1 MIDKFGK
8 AILTMFGVGYFKYA
22 PGTAA
27 SFLTCIIFYLLYTSS
42 FYIGQGP
49 AVIVCILL
57 IILVYSIII
66 IDKLSYLFKKKDPEE
81 IVIDEF
87 IGQSIPII
95 AYSYLSFFAVGSSF
109 DAFFIFF
116 EGRPFIGWLITS
128 FILFRFFDIVK
139 PFPINIV
146 DKKMKNGLGVMLDD
160 IIAGIYSTIA
170 CVIIWALWF

>member
-81 IVIDEF
+81 IVVDEF
-87 IGQSIPII
+87 IGQSIPLTVYFFFRSFSLEEFFFFFGWPFLGWTII
-95 AYSYLSFFAVGSSF
+95 
-109 DAFFIFF
+109 
-116 EGRPFIGWLITS
+116 S

-160 IIAGIYSTIA
+160 IIAGAYSAITIYIFY
-170 CVIIWALWF
+170 ALWF

>member
-1 MIDKFGK
+1 MIDKLGK
-8 AILTMFGVGYFKYA
+8 AILTMFGIGYFRYA

-27 SFLTCIIFYLLYTSS
+27 SFVTCIIYYLLAVSS
-42 FYIGQGP
+42 FDFVKNKIY
-49 AVIVCILL
+49 IVCILL

-66 IDKLSYLFKKKDPEE
+66 IDKLSYLFKKKDPKE

-87 IGQSIPII
+87 IGQSIPLTFYFFQGFISIKELTFFKGYSFVGWII
-95 AYSYLSFFAVGSSF
+95 
-109 DAFFIFF
+109 I
-116 EGRPFIGWLITS
+116 S

-160 IIAGIYSTIA
+160 IIAGIYSAITIY
-170 CVIIWALWF
+170 IFYALWF

>member
-1 MIDKFGK
+1 MIKKFGK
-8 AILTMFGVGYFKYA
+8 ATLTMFGIGYFRYA

-27 SFLTCIIFYLLYTSS
+27 SFVTCVIYYLLAVSS
-42 FYIGQGP
+42 FDFVKNKIY
-49 AVIVCILL
+49 IVCILL

-66 IDKLSYLFKKKDPEE
+66 IDKLSYLFKKKDPKE

-87 IGQSIPII
+87 IGQSIPLTPYFFHRFFSIEEVYFFFGWPFLGWII
-95 AYSYLSFFAVGSSF
+95 
-109 DAFFIFF
+109 I
-116 EGRPFIGWLITS
+116 S

-160 IIAGIYSTIA
+160 IIAGIYSAITIY
-170 CVIIWALWF
+170 IFYTLWF

>member
-8 AILTMFGVGYFKYA
+8 AILTMFGVGYFKYG

-42 FYIGQGP
+42 FNIGQGP

-66 IDKLSYLFKKKDPEE
+66 IDKLSYLFKKKDPKE

-87 IGQSIPII
+87 IGQSIPLTVYFFFRSFSLEEFFFFFGWPFLGWTII
-95 AYSYLSFFAVGSSF
+95 
-109 DAFFIFF
+109 
-116 EGRPFIGWLITS
+116 S

-146 DKKMKNGLGVMLDD
+146 DKKVKNGLGVMLDD
-160 IIAGIYSTIA
+160 IIAGIYSTITIY
-170 CVIIWALWF
+170 IIWALWF

>member
-8 AILTMFGVGYFKYA
+8 EILTMFGIGYFKYA

-27 SFLTCIIFYLLYTSS
+27 SFVTCIIFYLLYASS
-42 FYIGQGP
+42 FYLGQGKIY
-49 AVIVCILL
+49 IVCILL

-66 IDKLSYLFKKKDPEE
+66 IDKLSYIFKKKDPEE

-87 IGQSIPII
+87 IGQSIPLTPYFFHRFFSIAEVYFFFGWPFLGWII
-95 AYSYLSFFAVGSSF
+95 
-109 DAFFIFF
+109 I
-116 EGRPFIGWLITS
+116 S

-160 IIAGIYSTIA
+160 IIAGIYSTI
-170 CVIIWALWF
+170 VIYIIYALWF

>member
-27 SFLTCIIFYLLYTSS
+27 SFLTCIIFYLLYSSS

-57 IILVYSIII
+57 IILVYSILI

-81 IVIDEF
+81 IVVDEF
-87 IGQSIPII
+87 IGQSIPLTVYFFFRSFSIEEFFFFFGWPFLGWTII
-95 AYSYLSFFAVGSSF
+95 
-109 DAFFIFF
+109 
-116 EGRPFIGWLITS
+116 S

-160 IIAGIYSTIA
+160 IIAGIYSAITIY
-170 CVIIWALWF
+170 IFYALWF

>member
-66 IDKLSYLFKKKDPEE
+66 IYKLSYLFKKKDPEE
-81 IVIDEF
+81 IVVDEF
-87 IGQSIPII
+87 IGQSIPLTV
-95 AYSYLSFFAVGSSF
+95 YFFS
-109 DAFFIFF
+109 FIF
-116 EGRPFIGWLITS
+116 
-128 FILFRFFDIVK
+128 
-139 PFPINIV
+139 N
-146 DKKMKNGLGVMLDD
+146 
-160 IIAGIYSTIA
+160 
-170 CVIIWALWF
+170 

>member
-27 SFLTCIIFYLLYTSS
+27 SFLTCIIFYLLYASS

-66 IDKLSYLFKKKDPEE
+66 IDKLSYLFKKKDSEE

-87 IGQSIPII
+87 IGQSIPLTVYFFFRSFSLEEFFFFFGWPFLGWTII
-95 AYSYLSFFAVGSSF
+95 
-109 DAFFIFF
+109 
-116 EGRPFIGWLITS
+116 S

-160 IIAGIYSTIA
+160 IIAGAYSAITIYIFYT
-170 CVIIWALWF
+170 LWF

>member
-66 IDKLSYLFKKKDPEE
+66 IDKLSYLFKKKDSEE

-87 IGQSIPII
+87 IGQSIPLTVYFFFRTFSIEEVFFFFGWPFLGWTII
-95 AYSYLSFFAVGSSF
+95 
-109 DAFFIFF
+109 
-116 EGRPFIGWLITS
+116 S

-160 IIAGIYSTIA
+160 IIAGAYSAITIYIFY
-170 CVIIWALWF
+170 ALWF

>member
-8 AILTMFGVGYFKYA
+8 EILTMFGIGYFKYA

-27 SFLTCIIFYLLYTSS
+27 SFLTCIIFYLLYASS
-42 FYIGQGP
+42 FYLGQGKIY
-49 AVIVCILL
+49 IVCILL

-66 IDKLSYLFKKKDPEE
+66 IDKLSYIFKKKDPDE

-87 IGQSIPII
+87 IGQSIPLTPYFFHRFFSIEEVYFFFGWPFLGWII
-95 AYSYLSFFAVGSSF
+95 
-109 DAFFIFF
+109 I
-116 EGRPFIGWLITS
+116 S

-139 PFPINIV
+139 PFPINVV

-160 IIAGIYSTIA
+160 IIAGIYSTITIY
-170 CVIIWALWF
+170 IIWALWF

>member
-27 SFLTCIIFYLLYTSS
+27 SFLTCIIFYLLYSSS
-42 FYIGQGP
+42 FYIGKGA

-81 IVIDEF
+81 IVVDEF
-87 IGQSIPII
+87 IGQSIP
-95 AYSYLSFFAVGSSF
+95 LSVYFFFPSF
-109 DAFFIFF
+109 SIDEIFF
-116 EGRPFIGWLITS
+116 FFGWPFLGWTIIS

-160 IIAGIYSTIA
+160 IIAGIYSAITIY
-170 CVIIWALWF
+170 IFYALWF

>member
-8 AILTMFGVGYFKYA
+8 AILTMFGIGYFKYA

-27 SFLTCIIFYLLYTSS
+27 SFVTCIIFYLLYASS
-42 FYIGQGP
+42 FYLGQGKIY
-49 AVIVCILL
+49 IVCILL

-66 IDKLSYLFKKKDPEE
+66 IDKLSYIFKKKDPEE

-87 IGQSIPII
+87 IGQSIPLTPYFFHRFFSIEEVYFFFGWPFLGWII
-95 AYSYLSFFAVGSSF
+95 
-109 DAFFIFF
+109 I
-116 EGRPFIGWLITS
+116 S
-128 FILFRFFDIVK
+128 FILFRFFDIAK

-160 IIAGIYSTIA
+160 IIAGIYTTI
-170 CVIIWALWF
+170 VIYIIYALWF

>member
-81 IVIDEF
+81 IVVDEF
-87 IGQSIPII
+87 IGQSIPLTVYFFFRSFSIEEFFFFFGWPFLGWTII
-95 AYSYLSFFAVGSSF
+95 
-109 DAFFIFF
+109 
-116 EGRPFIGWLITS
+116 S

-160 IIAGIYSTIA
+160 IIAGAYSAITIYIFYT
-170 CVIIWALWF
+170 LWF

>member
-27 SFLTCIIFYLLYTSS
+27 SFLTCIIFYLLYSSS
-42 FYIGQGP
+42 FYIGKGA

-81 IVIDEF
+81 IVVDEF
-87 IGQSIPII
+87 IGQSIPLTV
-95 AYSYLSFFAVGSSF
+95 YFFFHSFSIEE
-109 DAFFIFF
+109 IFF
-116 EGRPFIGWLITS
+116 FFGWPFLGWTIIS

-170 CVIIWALWF
+170 IYIIWALWF

>member
-66 IDKLSYLFKKKDPEE
+66 IDKLSYLFKKTVNSNSLFPFPK
-81 IVIDEF
+81 F
-87 IGQSIPII
+87 KKR
-95 AYSYLSFFAVGSSF
+95 
-109 DAFFIFF
+109 AFF
-116 EGRPFIGWLITS
+116 FII
-128 FILFRFFDIVK
+128 
-139 PFPINIV
+139 
-146 DKKMKNGLGVMLDD
+146 
-160 IIAGIYSTIA
+160 
-170 CVIIWALWF
+170 

>member
-8 AILTMFGVGYFKYA
+8 AILTMFGIGYFRYA

-27 SFLTCIIFYLLYTSS
+27 SFVTCIIFYLFWITNFPLLKGKLY
-42 FYIGQGP
+42 
-49 AVIVCILL
+49 IVCFLL

-66 IDKLSYLFKKKDPEE
+66 TDKLSYLFKKKDPKE

-87 IGQSIPII
+87 IGQSIPLTFYFFQGFISIKELTFFKGYSFVGWII
-95 AYSYLSFFAVGSSF
+95 
-109 DAFFIFF
+109 I
-116 EGRPFIGWLITS
+116 S

-160 IIAGIYSTIA
+160 IIAGIYSAITIY
-170 CVIIWALWF
+170 IFYALWF

>member
-8 AILTMFGVGYFKYA
+8 AILTMFGVGYFKYG

-42 FYIGQGP
+42 FNIGQGP

-66 IDKLSYLFKKKDPEE
+66 IDKLSYLFKKKDPKE

-87 IGQSIPII
+87 IGQSIPLTVYFFFRSFSLEEFFFFFGWPFLGWTII
-95 AYSYLSFFAVGSSF
+95 
-109 DAFFIFF
+109 
-116 EGRPFIGWLITS
+116 S

-160 IIAGIYSTIA
+160 IIAGIYSTITIY
-170 CVIIWALWF
+170 IIWALWF

>member
-27 SFLTCIIFYLLYTSS
+27 SFLTCIIFYLLYSSS
-42 FYIGQGP
+42 FYIGKGA

-81 IVIDEF
+81 IVVDEF
-87 IGQSIPII
+87 IGQSIPLTVYFFFRTFSIEEVFFFFGWPFLGWTII
-95 AYSYLSFFAVGSSF
+95 
-109 DAFFIFF
+109 
-116 EGRPFIGWLITS
+116 S

-160 IIAGIYSTIA
+160 IIAGAYSAITIYIFY
-170 CVIIWALWF
+170 ALWF

>member
-1 MIDKFGK
+1 MIDKLDK
-8 AILTMFGVGYFKYA
+8 AILTMFGIGYFRYA

-27 SFLTCIIFYLLYTSS
+27 SFVTCIIFYLFWISNFPFLKGKLY
-42 FYIGQGP
+42 
-49 AVIVCILL
+49 IVCILL

-66 IDKLSYLFKKKDPEE
+66 TDKLSYLFKKKDPKE

-87 IGQSIPII
+87 IGQSIPLTVYFFFRTFSIEEVFFFFGWPFLGWTII
-95 AYSYLSFFAVGSSF
+95 
-109 DAFFIFF
+109 
-116 EGRPFIGWLITS
+116 S

-160 IIAGIYSTIA
+160 IIAGAYSAITIYIFY
-170 CVIIWALWF
+170 VLWF

>member
-27 SFLTCIIFYLLYTSS
+27 SFLTCVIFYLLYTSS

-66 IDKLSYLFKKKDPEE
+66 IDKLSYLFKKKDSEE

-87 IGQSIPII
+87 IGQSIPLTVYFFFRSFSIEEFFFFFGWPFLGWTII
-95 AYSYLSFFAVGSSF
+95 
-109 DAFFIFF
+109 
-116 EGRPFIGWLITS
+116 S

-160 IIAGIYSTIA
+160 IIAGAYSAITIYIFY
-170 CVIIWALWF
+170 VLWF

>member
-27 SFLTCIIFYLLYTSS
+27 SFLTCVIFYLLYTSS

-66 IDKLSYLFKKKDPEE
+66 IDKLSYLFKKKDSEE

-87 IGQSIPII
+87 IGQSIPLTVYFFFRSFSLEEFFFFFGWPFLGWTII
-95 AYSYLSFFAVGSSF
+95 
-109 DAFFIFF
+109 
-116 EGRPFIGWLITS
+116 S

-160 IIAGIYSTIA
+160 IIAGIYSAITIY
-170 CVIIWALWF
+170 IFYALWF

>member
-8 AILTMFGVGYFKYA
+8 EILTMFGIGYFKYA

-27 SFLTCIIFYLLYTSS
+27 SFVTCIIFYLLYASS
-42 FYIGQGP
+42 FYLGQGKIY
-49 AVIVCILL
+49 IVCILL

-66 IDKLSYLFKKKDPEE
+66 IDKLSYIFKKKDPEE

-87 IGQSIPII
+87 IGQSIPLTPYFFHRFFSIEEVYFFFGWPFLGWII
-95 AYSYLSFFAVGSSF
+95 
-109 DAFFIFF
+109 I
-116 EGRPFIGWLITS
+116 S

-139 PFPINIV
+139 PFPINVV

-160 IIAGIYSTIA
+160 IIAGIYSTITIY
-170 CVIIWALWF
+170 IIWALWF

>member
-8 AILTMFGVGYFKYA
+8 AILTMFGIGYFKYA

-27 SFLTCIIFYLLYTSS
+27 SFVTCIIFYLLYASS
-42 FYIGQGP
+42 FYLGQGKIY
-49 AVIVCILL
+49 IVCILL
-57 IILVYSIII
+57 IILIYSIII
-66 IDKLSYLFKKKDPEE
+66 IDKLSYIFKKKDPEE

-87 IGQSIPII
+87 IGQSIPLTPYFFHRFFSIEEVYFFFGWPFLGWII
-95 AYSYLSFFAVGSSF
+95 
-109 DAFFIFF
+109 I
-116 EGRPFIGWLITS
+116 S

-160 IIAGIYSTIA
+160 IIAGIYSTITIY
-170 CVIIWALWF
+170 IIWALWF

>member
-81 IVIDEF
+81 IVVDEF
-87 IGQSIPII
+87 IGQSIPLTVYFFFRSFSIEEFFFFFGWPFLGWTII
-95 AYSYLSFFAVGSSF
+95 
-109 DAFFIFF
+109 
-116 EGRPFIGWLITS
+116 S

-160 IIAGIYSTIA
+160 IIAGIYSTITIY
-170 CVIIWALWF
+170 IIWALWF

>member
-66 IDKLSYLFKKKDPEE
+66 IDKLSYLFKKKDSEE

-87 IGQSIPII
+87 IGQSIPLTVYFFFRSFSIEEFFFFFGWPFLGWTII
-95 AYSYLSFFAVGSSF
+95 
-109 DAFFIFF
+109 
-116 EGRPFIGWLITS
+116 S

-160 IIAGIYSTIA
+160 IIAGTYSAITIYIFY
-170 CVIIWALWF
+170 ALWF